1 MSHTKLTD
9 EQRVIFQEVFSLY
22 DRKDNGTIRT
32 KDIKKVL
39 KCLGCHFV
47 REERKLLM
55 CEVDPKGNGLI
66 NFTQFLEMMSRN
78 LKETQPTLDERC
90 REVFYF
96 FDIDRKG
103 FITMFDLR
111 QAMISLGENL
121 QFEVLYQMI
130 EEASIKGNGQ
140 VSYEEFLRLVKSM
153 PENSNVINCKKK
165 DK

>member
-39 KCLGCHFV
+39 KCLGCNFV

-55 CEVDPKGNGLI
+55 CDVDPKGNGLI

-103 FITMFDLR
+103 FITIFDLW

-121 QFEVLYQMI
+121 PFEVLYQMI
-130 EEASIKGNGQ
+130 EEASTKENGQ
-140 VSYEEFLRLVKSM
+140 VSYEEFLQMVKLISDS
-153 PENSNVINCKKK
+153 SNLIHCKKK